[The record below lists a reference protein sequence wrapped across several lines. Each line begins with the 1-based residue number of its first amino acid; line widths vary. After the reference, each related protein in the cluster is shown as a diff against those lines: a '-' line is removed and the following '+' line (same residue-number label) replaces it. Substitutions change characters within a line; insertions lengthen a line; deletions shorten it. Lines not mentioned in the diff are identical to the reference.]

1 MANLKISQLTAKGS
15 NIASSDRLAIAQDDG
30 GGTFSSKYVLGSEI
44 HNVGLN
50 LKTVNYT
57 LILSDSR
64 KMIEVDNTS
73 NRTVTVPLNS
83 SVAFPIGTK
92 IMVSRLNTGGVKIAG
107 SVGVTIYS
115 AGGKYDLS
123 AQYSICT
130 LLKRDTDTWYL
141 YGDLI

>member
-30 GGTFSSKYVLGSEI
+30 GGVFSSKYVTGSEI

-57 LILSDSR
+57 LVLSDSR

-83 SVAFPIGTK
+83 DVAFPIGTK

-123 AQYSICT
+123 AQYSVCT